1 MTNWKSEKSTSGSES
16 APLVQ
21 LRPIPWWL
29 VLIVIFGALL
39 TAMGALIALVHPEM
53 LVSPLDEINGAV
65 HIYAGYLAAR
75 NLAIAIMLI
84 ALLFL
89 GARRALANLM
99 VLVGFIQLLD
109 VCMDIAEGRGTVAA
123 GVFVFGV
130 IFLVSAGHLTGDPF
144 WKSKFW
150 TG

>member
-123 GVFVFGV
+123 GVFGV